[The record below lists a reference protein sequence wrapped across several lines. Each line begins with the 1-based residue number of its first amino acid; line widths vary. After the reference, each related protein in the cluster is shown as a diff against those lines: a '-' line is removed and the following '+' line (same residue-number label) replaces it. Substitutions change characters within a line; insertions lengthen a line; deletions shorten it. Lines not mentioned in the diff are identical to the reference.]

1 MKKIL
6 IIDDDEVFAK
16 TLQDFFLKEKYETVH
31 VSDGLQGLESL
42 KTNTPDLIILD
53 LLMPKMG
60 GMEFLGELR
69 KMTSPNQI
77 PILIS
82 SQLSQ
87 IEDIS
92 KVIVYGMDIGV
103 KGYIIK
109 SSENLDM
116 IVGEIEKTLAK
127 YSPENKEIK

>member
-6 IIDDDEVFAK
+6 IIDDDEVFTK
-16 TLQDFFLKEKYETVH
+16 TLQDFLPKEKYTTFH
-31 VSDGLQGLESL
+31 AIDGVSGLSL
-42 KTNTPDLIILD
+42 VEKEMPDLIILD

-60 GMEFLGELR
+60 GMEFLDELR
-69 KMTSPNQI
+69 KKKINKQI
-77 PILIS
+77 PILVS
-82 SQLSQ
+82 SQLSK

-92 KVIVYGMDIGV
+92 KAIVAGMDVGV

-116 IVGEIEKTLAK
+116 IVFEIEKTLTK
-127 YSPENKEIK
+127 YSI

>member
-6 IIDDDEVFAK
+6 IIDDDQVFAK
-16 TLQDFFLKEKYETVH
+16 TLQDFLSKDKYETVH
-31 VSDGLQGLESL
+31 ASNGEDGLALIDAIR
-42 KTNTPDLIILD
+42 PDLIILD

-60 GMEFLGELR
+60 GMEFLEELR
-69 KMTSPNQI
+69 KKNLETEI

-82 SQLSQ
+82 SQLSK

-92 KVIVYGMDIGV
+92 KAIVAGIDVGV

-109 SSENLDM
+109 ASENLDM
-116 IVGEIEKTLAK
+116 IVSEINKTLEK
-127 YSPENKEIK
+127 YSK